1 MMASNAL
8 TDSQGLMPC
17 DLRLWLAI
25 TARGFKS
32 SADAITNRINYVVDD
47 AWNRIVDLYGLAD
60 GASAAKMRLS
70 LESTVVARAVEL
82 SYMIRTCRSS
92 VWIRFPENLVPSNTE
107 EVIRDPFQLRSRRES
122 ATCSE
127 RVVCFELVSR
137 PALFMDSD
145 RFSGSSSEDV
155 LHVCEKNI
163 IYSERTQGV

>member
-8 TDSQGLMPC
+8 ADNQGLMPC

-32 SADAITNRINYVVDD
+32 SVDSTTKRISYVVDNT
-47 AWNRIVDLYGLAD
+47 WNRVVGLYGLAEST
-60 GASAAKMRLS
+60 SAAKMRLS
-70 LESTVVARAVEL
+70 LEINVIARAVEL

-92 VWIRFPENLVPSNTE
+92 VWIRFPENLAPSNTE
-107 EVIRDPFQLRSRRES
+107 EVIRDPFQLQSRRES
-122 ATCSE
+122 ATYSE
-127 RVVCFELVSR
+127 TVVCFELVNR

-145 RFSGSSSEDV
+145 RFGGSSNEEI
-155 LHVCEKNI
+155 LYICEKNI